1 MSMVNKAGNDNLA
14 VYKWIVAIL
23 AIAALIQLIL
33 ALI

>member
-1 MSMVNKAGNDNLA
+1 MNMVDKAGNDNLT

-33 ALI
+33 ALL